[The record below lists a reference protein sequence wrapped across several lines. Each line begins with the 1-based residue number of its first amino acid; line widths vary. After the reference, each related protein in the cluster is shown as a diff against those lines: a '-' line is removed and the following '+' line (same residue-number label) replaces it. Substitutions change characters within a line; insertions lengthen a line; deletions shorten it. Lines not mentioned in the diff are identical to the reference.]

1 MTHFDISHG
10 FSFSVSSQLSSH
22 SFLVALQKVVTTFAL
37 RFGQVILLTQVYK
50 LGQEMMKVIS
60 RSFMGVLL
68 SL

>member
-10 FSFSVSSQLSSH
+10 FSLSVSSQLSSH
-22 SFLVALQKVVTTFAL
+22 SFLVALQKVVRTFAL
-37 RFGQVILLTQVYK
+37 RFGQLTLLTQVYK
-50 LGQEMMKVIS
+50 LGQEMTKVIS